1 MKNTIVYFA
10 SLLCALVLIQSCTKD
25 SISTLGGSSQAAMET
40 FTVNL
45 SLGQSYTYNAGIGTL
60 VVSKQASHFQVSQ
73 TGTSENGTAIYNY
86 GPAAGYMGPDEVTL
100 VYSPGPTTSESNTG
114 CPSHDSPAPG
124 SSTIAIKINV
134 KN

>member
-10 SLLCALVLIQSCTKD
+10 ALLCVLVLTQSCTKD
-25 SISTLGGSSQAAMET
+25 SISTLGGSSQATMET

-60 VVSKQASHFQVSQ
+60 IVSKQASHFQVSQ
-73 TGTSENGTAIYNY
+73 TGTSESGTAIYSY
-86 GPAAGYMGPDEVTL
+86 GPAAGYMGLDEVTL
-100 VYSPGPTTSESNTG
+100 VYSPGPSTSESNSG
-114 CPSHDSPAPG
+114 CPNHDSPPPG

-134 KN
+134 TK